1 VLNYRPVLEI
11 APLQVYNSALL
22 FSPMKSNI
30 KLMFS
35 KDVPVWIKRLPK
47 LPETWSA
54 SLQLIDSSRF
64 PTIAFSRDGQ
74 FLAHTSKAPWRVDL
88 RDPKT
93 GALRITLDDDILE
106 GYTLLEF
113 SPDSK
118 LLACASVDP
127 TFEIWDLKT
136 RKVRVIEGH
145 SGAVNAL
152 AFSPDGK
159 SLVTASSDKSVRFWN
174 PHTGESKAIF
184 TGHSSNVH
192 DVAFSPNGQL
202 IASASY
208 GNNIRLWSPV
218 TRESCGILRGHLD
231 RVCTIAFSPDS
242 RRIASGSGDK
252 TVRLWDLSTLTSL
265 KLTGHYFAVYAVSF
279 SPNGQLIISGSIL
292 DGMIRLWDPKTGAS
306 LAVFEYHSDG
316 VNSIAFSP
324 DGRLFASA
332 SNDKTVRIWN
342 ATTRQL
348 HTTLEGHSAKVYDV
362 MFSPDGRLVASASS
376 DRTVRLWDP
385 QVVIP
390 GTNIERHSQRVS
402 RVAFSLDG
410 QLLAS
415 SSDDETIK
423 IWDPFTGT
431 LYRTFEG
438 HMGYPDLIEFSP
450 DGKMLASADNHT
462 IRIWNLYIG
471 ISLKTLKIDS
481 SRIKKLSFSP
491 SSKLLAS
498 GARERVIDW
507 EGVGTT
513 GDRTKRREDP
523 SSYRDV
529 RVWDTNTGDCYCGFT
544 CDLYEGHVATPG
556 LDRGLEALVFS
567 QDEKLLAALTEGKI
581 WIWNLETKELIQK
594 LDRQEVTL
602 QQPLFDL
609 VSESKRDTSRDM
621 LTRNFPSLRLDQSE
635 FERALY
641 VKEHWV
647 TWRKKR
653 LLWLP
658 PEYRG
663 SCFRVRD
670 NILAMGHRSGRVTFM
685 EFDLDRNRL
694 GGSMRNEL

>member
-1 VLNYRPVLEI
+1 VLNYKPVLEI
-11 APLQVYNSALL
+11 APLQIYNSALL
-22 FSPMKSNI
+22 FSPMKSDI

-35 KDVPVWIKRLPK
+35 KDFPVWIKMLAK

-54 SLQLIDSSRF
+54 SLQFIDSSQF
-64 PTIAFSRDGQ
+64 PIIAFSQDGQ
-74 FLAHTSKAPWRVDL
+74 FLAHTSKISSQVDL

-93 GALRITLDDDILE
+93 GALRVTLNSNNLSD
-106 GYTLLEF
+106 YTCIEF

-118 LLACASVDP
+118 LLACASVGP
-127 TFEIWDLKT
+127 IPEIWDLKT

-159 SLVTASSDKSVRFWN
+159 SLVTASDDKSVRLWN
-174 PHTGESKAIF
+174 QHTGESKAIF
-184 TGHSSNVH
+184 TGHSDYVYK
-192 DVAFSPNGQL
+192 VAFSPNGQL

-208 GNNIRLWSPV
+208 ENNIRLWSPV
-218 TRESCGILRGHLD
+218 TKESCGILQGHLNT
-231 RVCTIAFSPDS
+231 VWTIAFSPDS
-242 RRIASGSGDK
+242 RCIASGSSDK

-265 KLTGHYFAVYAVSF
+265 KLTGHSSNVHAVTF
-279 SPNGQLIISGSIL
+279 SPNGQLVISGSSP

-306 LAVFEYHSDG
+306 LAVFEHHLAG
-316 VNSIAFSP
+316 VVSIAFSP
-324 DGRLFASA
+324 DGQFFGSA
-332 SNDKTVRIWN
+332 SSDKTVRIWN
-342 ATTRQL
+342 ATTREL
-348 HTTLEGHSAKVYDV
+348 HTTLEGHSGSVDDV
-362 MFSPDGRLVASASS
+362 RFSPDGRLVASASF
-376 DRTVRLWDP
+376 DGTVRLWDP
-385 QVVIP
+385 QVVISS
-390 GTNIERHSQRVS
+390 TNIERHSLGMS
-402 RVAFSLDG
+402 DIAFSLDG

-415 SSDDETIK
+415 SSYDTTIK

-431 LYRTFEG
+431 LYRTLEG
-438 HMGYPDLIEFSP
+438 HEDTPDRVEFSP
-450 DGKMLASADNHT
+450 DGEMLASADKYT
-462 IRIWNLYIG
+462 IRIWNPNTG

-498 GARERVIDW
+498 GARERVSW

-544 CDLYEGHVATPG
+544 CDLYGGHVATPG
-556 LDRGLEALVFS
+556 LVRGLEALVFS
-567 QDEKLLAALTEGKI
+567 QDEKLLAALTKGEI
-581 WIWNLETKELIQK
+581 WIWNLETKELVQK

-609 VSESKRDTSRDM
+609 VSESERDTSRDM

-641 VKEHWV
+641 VKGHWV
-647 TWRKKR
+647 TWRKQR
-653 LLWLP
+653 ILWLP
-658 PEYRG
+658 PEYRP

-670 NILAMGHRSGRVTFM
+670 NILAMGYRLGRLTFI
-685 EFDLDRNRL
+685 EFDLDRMPL
-694 GGSMRNEL
+694 GGSIRNEL